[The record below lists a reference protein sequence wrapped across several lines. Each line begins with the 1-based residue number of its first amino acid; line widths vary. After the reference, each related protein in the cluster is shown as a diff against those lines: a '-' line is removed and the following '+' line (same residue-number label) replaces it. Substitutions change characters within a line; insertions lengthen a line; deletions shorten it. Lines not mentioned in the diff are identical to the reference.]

1 MSANTTGAIGDMAY
15 IQHLWLYFILVL
27 GIIVVPGMD
36 MLFVLANALVGGS
49 RAGLAATSGIML
61 GGACHVLFGVT
72 AVVALAT
79 LMPSVYMPMLVV
91 GSLYMLWIG
100 WTLMRSAITV
110 DAVQAAAAKP
120 VGGIF
125 AQGLVTCIVNPK
137 AWLFGIAVFP
147 QFVRPE
153 FGPPLPQALAM
164 MVITVLVQGAVYG
177 GLALAS
183 LRGRDALVSNPAVTI
198 WLGRGAG
205 ALLAAVAALALWE
218 TLRQVA

>member
-1 MSANTTGAIGDMAY
+1 MAY
-15 IQHLWLYFILVL
+15 IEHLWLYFILVF

-61 GGACHVLFGVT
+61 GGACHVLFGVG
-72 AVVALAT
+72 AVAT
-79 LMPSVYMPMLVV
+79 LAALLPAVYTVMLVA

-110 DAVQAAAAKP
+110 DAVDAIHAAQAKP

-125 AQGLVTCIVNPK
+125 MQGLVTCIVNPK

-153 FGPPLPQALAM
+153 FGPPLPQAMAM

-198 WLGRGAG
+198 WLGRCAG
-205 ALLAAVAALALWE
+205 VLLAVVAALALWQ
-218 TLRQVA
+218 TLRQFA

>member
-1 MSANTTGAIGDMAY
+1 MAY
-15 IQHLWLYFILVL
+15 IEHLWLYFILVF

-61 GGACHVLFGVT
+61 GGACHVLFGVG
-72 AVVALAT
+72 AVVTLAT
-79 LMPSVYMPMLVV
+79 LLPAVYAPMLAV

-100 WTLMRSAITV
+100 WSLMRSAITV
-110 DAVQAAAAKP
+110 DAVNAVDAIHAAQTKP

-125 AQGLVTCIVNPK
+125 VQGLVTCIVNPK

-164 MVITVLVQGAVYG
+164 MIITVLVQGAVYG

-198 WLGRGAG
+198 WLGRCAG
-205 ALLAAVAALALWE
+205 VLLAVVAALALWQ
-218 TLRQVA
+218 TLRQFA